1 MIIDEIDL
9 MGETSM
15 ATNATTWFYAEPE
28 TGRPYLIAERV
39 NHTFWTNRINDLF
52 FTCVSAEA
60 PYRLVA
66 KWQDRIDVEIEFE
79 IKKVFILR
87 MSEESMPF
95 IRGCSEILGFDP
107 TVSYTD
113 SDKRFVTEWY
123 AQDADRRLKEVQGNP
138 TFQNI
143 KRYKKK

>member
-1 MIIDEIDL
+1 MINLENDW
-9 MGETSM
+9 MGESSM

-39 NHTFWTNRINDLF
+39 NQTFWMNRMNDIY
-52 FTCVSAEA
+52 FTCVSAEP
-60 PYRLVA
+60 PYRLVG
-66 KWQDRIDVEIEFE
+66 KWQNRVDVEIEFE

-87 MSEESMPF
+87 MSEESLPF

-107 TVSYTD
+107 TVSYMD
-113 SDKRFVTEWY
+113 SDKRYVTEWY

>member
-1 MIIDEIDL
+1 MI
-9 MGETSM
+9 
-15 ATNATTWFYAEPE
+15 F
-28 TGRPYLIAERV
+28 
-39 NHTFWTNRINDLF
+39 F

-95 IRGCSEILGFDP
+95 IKGCSEILGFNP